1 MWKQGATFQLG
12 EKHIT
17 WKYSL
22 HFLFFLHHLQLF
34 IKLWPK
40 KQSCWTKL
48 RKKRGCQAPLT
59 PSMQDT
65 GLLMI
70 HGKRTIILP
79 AASHVI
85 NQLHRQLAAFSRSST
100 RKSHSHTEFSVTSP
114 HWKRDIRN
122 SDLDP
127 LALRKHDWGGS
138 ALLDGQA
145 GLGAGLTRK
154 TAAPWQQ
161 QAASP
166 GTTIPHRLPLTTYS
180 GKWLTGLSSRK
191 PPKYYFPTK
200 THPKK
205 MFHGIS
211 LLCMIAVNL
220 SMDGGAESSVQL
232 EWEFLVRSNIYKRDA
247 AAGLT
252 KSWLCSWYWLPSF
265 ESWD

>member
-1 MWKQGATFQLG
+1 MRKQGATFQLG

-17 WKYSL
+17 RKYSL

-59 PSMQDT
+59 PSTQDT
-65 GLLMI
+65 GLRMI
-70 HGKRTIILP
+70 HGKRTITLP

-85 NQLHRQLAAFSRSST
+85 NQLDRQLAAFSRSST
-100 RKSHSHTEFSVTSP
+100 RRSHSHTEVSVTSP
-114 HWKRDIRN
+114 HWKRDIQN

-127 LALRKHDWGGS
+127 LAEAWLRWQCS
-138 ALLDGQA
+138 SGQA
-145 GLGAGLTRK
+145 WLGA
-154 TAAPWQQ
+154 ASWHQ

-180 GKWLTGLSSRK
+180 GKWLSRAILQYIY
-191 PPKYYFPTK
+191 PKYYFPTK
-200 THPKK
+200 TQPRK
-205 MFHGIS
+205 MFLGIS

-220 SMDGGAESSVQL
+220 STDEGAERSTVQL
-232 EWEFLVRSNIYKRDA
+232 EWEFLVRSNNIPISS
-247 AAGLT
+247 L
-252 KSWLCSWYWLPSF
+252 
-265 ESWD
+265 

>member
-1 MWKQGATFQLG
+1 MLSVFRASRTEAGGRRWCESQAPVEQDDVPSAALAAASPSPAQSSCCLLGAEPLSTSYPWQTSNLCTVAAKMMRKQGATFQLG

-17 WKYSL
+17 RKYSL

-34 IKLWPK
+34 TKLWPK

-48 RKKRGCQAPLT
+48 RKKRGCQASLT

-100 RKSHSHTEFSVTSP
+100 RRSHSHTEFSVTSP
-114 HWKRDIRN
+114 HWKRDIWN

-138 ALLDGQA
+138 ALLD
-145 GLGAGLTRK
+145 K
-154 TAAPWQQ
+154 
-161 QAASP
+161 P
-166 GTTIPHRLPLTTYS
+166 GWVP
-180 GKWLTGLSSRK
+180 G
-191 PPKYYFPTK
+191 
-200 THPKK
+200 
-205 MFHGIS
+205 
-211 LLCMIAVNL
+211 
-220 SMDGGAESSVQL
+220 
-232 EWEFLVRSNIYKRDA
+232 
-247 AAGLT
+247 
-252 KSWLCSWYWLPSF
+252 
-265 ESWD
+265 